1 MKQSLLLWLSLLYGI
16 GGYSQSVQSQV
27 VGSAGDHFETNEAQM
42 AFTIGEVVTETF
54 GAGDLILT
62 QGFHQTNLMVT
73 SIEDLAAEFQLRV
86 FPNPTVDLL
95 SIDAQRSPE
104 SFSLELMDTAGRPLL
119 LQRSML
125 QGTTHQINLS
135 NYPPGIYLLRLRTED
150 RKNIQTFKIVKLN

>member
-27 VGSAGDHFETNEAQM
+27 IGSAGDHFETNEAQM

-125 QGTTHQINLS
+125 NGTTHQINLS

>member
-1 MKQSLLLWLSLLYGI
+1 L
-16 GGYSQSVQSQV
+16 
-27 VGSAGDHFETNEAQM
+27 
-42 AFTIGEVVTETF
+42 

-125 QGTTHQINLS
+125 NGTTHQINLS

>member
-1 MKQSLLLWLSLLYGI
+1 
-16 GGYSQSVQSQV
+16 
-27 VGSAGDHFETNEAQM
+27 M

-125 QGTTHQINLS
+125 NGTTHQINLS

>member
-16 GGYSQSVQSQV
+16 GGYSQSIDLQV
-27 VGSAGDHFETNEAQM
+27 VGSAGDHFQTNEAQM
-42 AFTIGEVVTETF
+42 SFTIGELVTETF
-54 GAGDLILT
+54 GAGDIILT

-95 SIDAQRSPE
+95 SIDAQQSPE

-125 QGTTHQINLS
+125 NGTTHQINLS